1 MNSMLNIRPS
11 VSGFPVD
18 MSTVNDLWV
27 GSIIDAKRF
36 RTPEDSI
43 LDRYENVGADGV
55 YFPCEDTLV
64 ALGINVS
71 ALATCL
77 DEGTITPERVGELVA
92 DLQANRIDAEEFDD
106 TVSLTL
112 VPANHSLSHADALT
126 FASHL
131 PDVRE
136 AARVHPDDHLERAL
150 HGQGFCSCHVELVA

>member
-18 MSTVNDLWV
+18 MATVNDLWV
-27 GSIIDAKRF
+27 GSIIDSNRF
-36 RTPEDSI
+36 RTQQDRI
-43 LDRYENVGADGV
+43 LSRYENLGADGEF
-55 YFPCEDTLV
+55 FPCEETLA

-77 DEGTITPERVGELVA
+77 DERTITPERVGELVA
-92 DLQANRIDAEEFDD
+92 DLQAHRIDAEQFDD
-106 TVSLTL
+106 TVALTL
-112 VPANHSLSHADALT
+112 VPANHSLSHSDALT

-136 AARVHPDDHLERAL
+136 E
-150 HGQGFCSCHVELVA
+150 